1 MKTPKV
7 RLVIFDLDG
16 TLVDAYKAVA
26 ESINYMLQQIGC
38 PPADEEKIKRSVG
51 WGMRPLIVTFA
62 GEEKADEAVSIY
74 RQHHARA
81 LKSGTAFL
89 PGAQE
94 LLYRLKKKRYKL
106 AIASNRP
113 ARFTHIILK
122 HLKVAALFDHVLCG
136 DEISDPKPSPVM
148 LQQILRKFAL
158 SPEEALYVGD
168 MTIDVQTGHAAGV
181 RTVTVITGSSDREE
195 IARLKPLKI
204 MEHISEVEE
213 ILAQDGAWAE
223 GVNKKVCC

>member
-1 MKTPKV
+1 MNYKV
-7 RLVIFDLDG
+7 PLVIFDLDG

-26 ESINYMLQQIGC
+26 ESINYTLTQMGR
-38 PPADEEKIKRSVG
+38 PPADDKTIKRSVG
-51 WGMRPLIVTFA
+51 WGIRHLVATFT
-62 GEEKADEAVSIY
+62 GEQDADRGLSIY

-89 PGAQE
+89 PGAKE
-94 LLYRLKKKRYKL
+94 LLYTLKKKGYTL

-122 HLKVAALFDHVLCG
+122 HLKISALFDYVLCG
-136 DEISDPKPSPVM
+136 DEISDPKPAPHM
-148 LQQILRKFAL
+148 LQQILRKFSLDPAQAL
-158 SPEEALYVGD
+158 FVGD
-168 MTIDVQTGHAAGV
+168 MTIDVQTGHAAGIQ
-181 RTVTVITGSSDREE
+181 TVTVITGSSNREE

-213 ILAQDGAWAE
+213 VLAQEEAFAGIP
-223 GVNKKVCC
+223 NKKVCC